1 MRETYIF
8 DAVRSPRGK
17 GHAEKGS
24 LRNIKPID
32 LLSQLYTA
40 IESRNDLDSSQL
52 DLLILGCVGQVKD
65 QGSNIAKI
73 SAIYHGWDDNIEGI
87 SINTFCT
94 SAMTAIGL
102 GMAKINSGMADLAIV
117 GGIEMLSQ
125 VPMFADRGMW
135 FADPVV
141 SEKTGF
147 TMMGVS
153 ADLIASQEKFSSQEL
168 DEYAVLSHHRAA
180 GATANGTFK
189 RSIISIQDEQGEI
202 ILKHDECIRGGLTV
216 EKLNAMPSI
225 FEAHLTS
232 SVKKKVNALYPNL
245 DQIKHLHSIGTSP
258 SMADGASI
266 LLVGSKEK
274 GEELGLTPIA
284 KIKSF
289 DSTSCEPIIM
299 LLGGQLSAKNA
310 IRKAGLTMNDIGR
323 HNFAEAFSATCLKYQ
338 RDFNI
343 SSEIF
348 NVNGCTMSMGHAQGA
363 SGAMITTTLLDE
375 MHKSGINHGVASIS
389 GGAGLGGAVVLEQV

>member
-102 GMAKINSGMADLAIV
+102 GMAKVNSGMADLAIV

-153 ADLIASQEKFSSQEL
+153 ADIIASQENFSSQEL
-168 DEYAVLSHHRAA
+168 D
-180 GATANGTFK
+180 
-189 RSIISIQDEQGEI
+189 
-202 ILKHDECIRGGLTV
+202 
-216 EKLNAMPSI
+216 
-225 FEAHLTS
+225 
-232 SVKKKVNALYPNL
+232 
-245 DQIKHLHSIGTSP
+245 
-258 SMADGASI
+258 
-266 LLVGSKEK
+266 
-274 GEELGLTPIA
+274 
-284 KIKSF
+284 
-289 DSTSCEPIIM
+289 
-299 LLGGQLSAKNA
+299 
-310 IRKAGLTMNDIGR
+310 
-323 HNFAEAFSATCLKYQ
+323 
-338 RDFNI
+338 
-343 SSEIF
+343 
-348 NVNGCTMSMGHAQGA
+348 
-363 SGAMITTTLLDE
+363 
-375 MHKSGINHGVASIS
+375 
-389 GGAGLGGAVVLEQV
+389 